1 MFEGYLGELR
11 KLAEDAKDTISG
23 GRADKKTDADF
34 SSKQM
39 AMGQKVERE
48 HTTDPKKA
56 REISRDHLEEFPDY
70 YSRLHKM
77 EAKAEKEKKAG
88 ADDTYYCPPCGWR
101 GKGSELKN
109 GKCPKCGA
117 AVELVKKA
125 SDEGGRAPTKRDKAS
140 IREWLSRHD
149 NAKDEDFHA
158 LAKKMGVN
166 THKAEA
172 VAYDM
177 AHELSKRGSMGQAG
191 GMALY
196 MRNRN
201 RNKEDLPA
209 APRGRT
215 MGEFLALLK
224 RDRPVPVKQDV
235 KTAADISSAERRRM
249 LRKNPRLRHDDP
261 NEELANVATEK
272 LVRQGRMVDLRGA
285 GPNSMER
292 WAPATGMAAGSLA
305 GTLPGL
311 ALISRGHTLS
321 GAFVAGA
328 GSGLGAGLGLAG
340 GAGLQR
346 LLNRRRLEEAASKT
360 AAEGCPGGG
369 KMRMGPR
376 PGMGAK
382 RGGGR
387 GLGPGKGKQDRSG
400 LKYIK
405 DRLRDDPI
413 KESHA
418 QDLITAGDQIG
429 RIMAKEAYAR
439 TLTGL
444 AAGTV
449 LGAGIGALTSEDSSN
464 KGRARSAV
472 IGGVAGGTLG
482 GAIGAISEGAAAQMG
497 EKFRQSGAL
506 NQAFQAGRADIAQEV
521 VRGAGNK
528 NVFQKGWQMGVS
540 WARGGR

>member
-1 MFEGYLGELR
+1 MFEEYLQELR
-11 KLAEDAKDTISG
+11 KLAEDAKDAIPG
-23 GRADKKTDADF
+23 GKADKKLDDDF
-34 SSKQM
+34 SPKQM
-39 AMGQKVERE
+39 AMGQQVEME
-48 HTTDPKKA
+48 HTTDPKMA

-88 ADDTYYCPPCGWR
+88 ADDTYHCPPCGWR

-125 SDEGGRAPTKRDKAS
+125 SADEGGRAPTKQDKVS

-158 LAKKMGVN
+158 LAEKMGVN

-177 AHELSKRGSMGQAG
+177 AHELSKKGSMGQAG
-191 GMALY
+191 GIALY
-196 MRNRN
+196 MSRKK
-201 RNKEDLPA
+201 KEDQTV
-209 APRGRT
+209 APQGHT
-215 MGEFLALLK
+215 MSEFLSLLK
-224 RDRPVPVKQDV
+224 RTRPAPVKQD
-235 KTAADISSAERRRM
+235 A
-249 LRKNPRLRHDDP
+249 
-261 NEELANVATEK
+261 
-272 LVRQGRMVDLRGA
+272 
-285 GPNSMER
+285 
-292 WAPATGMAAGSLA
+292 
-305 GTLPGL
+305 
-311 ALISRGHTLS
+311 
-321 GAFVAGA
+321 
-328 GSGLGAGLGLAG
+328 
-340 GAGLQR
+340 
-346 LLNRRRLEEAASKT
+346 KT

-369 KMRMGPR
+369 RMRMGPR

-405 DRLRDDPI
+405 DRLREDPI

-418 QDLITAGDQIG
+418 QDLVTAGDQIG
-429 RIMAKEAYAR
+429 RILAKEAHAR

-449 LGAGIGALTSEDSSN
+449 LGAGIGALTSEDSSS
-464 KGRARSAV
+464 KGLARSAI

-528 NVFQKGWQMGVS
+528 NIFQKGWQMGVS